1 MKCDLALHAD
11 LLVSWAVG
19 RASTAALTPTY
30 GQAALSSSLLDQPSL
45 SQLCGPSDHGNPA
58 EDRVPATGDPPC
70 GLTNAEAEA
79 LGDNEK

>member
-30 GQAALSSSLLDQPSL
+30 HAALSSSLLGQRL
-45 SQLCGPSDHGNPA
+45 SQLWLAIMATQRKIGFLRPEIHPPA
-58 EDRVPATGDPPC
+58 
-70 GLTNAEAEA
+70 
-79 LGDNEK
+79 